1 MIPPPFEYRVPSSL
15 HEALTLLREYGDEA
29 RVMAGGQ
36 SLLPMLKLRLIRPR
50 VIVDLARLSEL
61 SYVRDEEEWLQIG
74 ALVTER
80 TLERSA
86 VLEKSHPLL
95 AEAATSIGDIHI
107 RNLGTIGGTLSQA
120 DPSGDLAPAAL
131 ALQANFV
138 VQSMDSTRT
147 VPANDF
153 FEGPFTT
160 RLAEDEVLTRVDL
173 PRFRGAAEGS
183 SYIKLTRRAGDYAV
197 VGAAT
202 FVSADQNGK
211 CDACRIG
218 LCAVGP
224 RPFLCEEASGALLN
238 TELTDADLAEAA
250 QLGTKEASPST
261 DVHASAEYR
270 AQMIPVVVLRALEKA
285 RERLRRKVMSRS

>member
-1 MIPPPFEYRVPSSL
+1 MIPPPFEYRAPSSL
-15 HEALTLLREYGDEA
+15 EEALALLREYGDEA

-61 SYVRDEEEWLQIG
+61 GYLRDEETSLQIG

-80 TLERSA
+80 TLERSS
-86 VLEKSHPLL
+86 VLEQSHPLL
-95 AEAATSIGDIHI
+95 AAAAASIGDVHI
-107 RNLGTIGGTLSQA
+107 RNLGTLGGTLSHA
-120 DPSGDLAPAAL
+120 DPSGDLAPAVL
-131 ALQANFV
+131 ALQASFV
-138 VQSMDSTRT
+138 VQSMDGTRT
-147 VPANDF
+147 ISADDF

-160 RLAEDEVLTRVDL
+160 RLADDELLTGVDL
-173 PRFRGAAEGS
+173 PKARSVQGS

-197 VGAAT
+197 VGAAV
-202 FVSADQNGK
+202 FVSVDQNGQ

-218 LCAVGP
+218 LGAVGP
-224 RPFLCEEASGALLN
+224 RPFLCQETSKALLT

-250 QLGTKEASPST
+250 QLGAVEASPST

-285 RERLRRKVMSRS
+285 RERLRTKVVSQS